1 MTRPT
6 RKHATVG
13 RFDSP
18 EGREMFDSL
27 ETALGA
33 VDVEAVDREG
43 PVHLFRLSGPLG
55 FGLLAESDGADP
67 DRPGV
72 RVTTCSAW
80 IRRAALAGGGSW
92 VMDGRFH
99 RWRAIAPAMPTSQVE
114 DAANAPGGELDDTP
128 RAATRIAVRLAL
140 TAEVAHDDTFLL
152 GEVPPG
158 AVPGLM
164 AGLTP
169 DHVRELAHRF
179 VPELP

>member
-6 RKHATVG
+6 RKRASVG

-18 EGREMFDSL
+18 EGREMVDSL
-27 ETALGA
+27 ETALGG

-43 PVHLFRLSGPLG
+43 PVHLFRLRGPLG

-92 VMDGRFH
+92 VLDGRFH
-99 RWRAIAPAMPTSQVE
+99 RWRAIAPAMSTSPAE
-114 DAANAPGGELDDTP
+114 DAADGRLDDAL
-128 RAATRIAVRLAL
+128 RAATRIAVRHAL
-140 TAEVAHDDTFLL
+140 TAEVARDDTFLL

-179 VPELP
+179 VPELA